1 MGLPERTVNRIG
13 PERSQLIWSDIA
25 VVSPR
30 LPLRGYAVGPDD
42 SFSDHAL
49 WAEGHFSPALGDQ
62 FVWHAPDHAFVGTRF
77 TLDDGVHFG
86 FMEVELIR
94 SQSQVNARPLRWGYE
109 SEAGVPFAM
118 SAVVPEP
125 AAGLLIPAGCSI
137 ALLRCRARG
146 RRSH

>member
-1 MGLPERTVNRIG
+1 MRPFTVG
-13 PERSQLIWSDIA
+13 SVLLSVLVVAPWSVA
-25 VVSPR
+25 HAA
-30 LPLRGYAVGPDD
+30 PLVFDNTDGRFVWP
-42 SFSDHAL
+42 
-49 WAEGHFSPALGDQ
+49 EGHFSPALGDQ
-62 FVWHAPDHAFVGTRF
+62 FGWHTPDHAFVGTRF

-94 SQSQVNARPLRWGYE
+94 SQYQVNARPLRWGYE
-109 SEAGVPFAM
+109 SEPGVPFAM

-125 AAGLLIPAGCSI
+125 AAGLLIPAGC